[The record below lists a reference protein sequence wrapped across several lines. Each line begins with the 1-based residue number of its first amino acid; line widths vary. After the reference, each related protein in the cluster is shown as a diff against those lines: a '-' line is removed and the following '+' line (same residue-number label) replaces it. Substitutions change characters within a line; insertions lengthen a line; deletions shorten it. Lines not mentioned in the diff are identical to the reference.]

1 MVMRAWLLSGGA
13 ATALLLAA
21 GSAAAQAQPPAQP
34 PAETPAPPSNQV
46 QEVVV
51 TASRL
56 NAARDSIQPQVGAS
70 TYAFSRQQV
79 DALPGGDNQQLQQ
92 VILQAPGVTQDSFG
106 QLHIRED
113 HNGLQYR
120 LNGVILPE
128 GLSVFG
134 QAIPTRL
141 ADSVKL
147 ITGALPAQYGLRT
160 AGIVDIRTK
169 SGIQSGGEMGIYGGA
184 FNTVQPSIEYGGT
197 TGNFSGYG
205 SLSWLANDR
214 GIEGPDSRVIP
225 LHDHTEQLSGFAYLE
240 DILNPDTRASLILGT
255 SNQHFQIPNR
265 PDQPTLGYTVNG
277 VSDFQSADLNE
288 QQREITHYAIAS
300 LLHTQGAFS
309 GQISLFGRYSSLDY
323 TPDPLGDLLFG
334 GISQVAR
341 KSDSAGGIQAEG
353 SYPVNDAHILRGGV
367 IAEID
372 RSISN
377 TTSQVLP
384 VDANGNQTS
393 DVPVGIV
400 DNGAK
405 TSTTA
410 SIYVQDE
417 WKLLSHLTLNYGLR
431 FDQFDGYRSENQ
443 LSPRINAVW
452 QQGGTTLHAGYARYF
467 SPPPFELVATQTV
480 SKFAGTSAAAPSDQ
494 STTPYAERDDYF
506 DVGLTQKLGPH
517 LNLGLDSYYKKA
529 RNLVDEGQFGAPIIL
544 TPFNYRDG
552 LAYGIEA
559 SLNYSNGPL
568 QAYLNISGQKAQGRD
583 IVSSQFNF
591 QPAELAYIHSNYI
604 YLDHD
609 QRYTGSAGFSYLI
622 HGVRLGG
629 DLIYGSGLRKEG
641 DVPNGGELGPY
652 TQVNFSVTK
661 SFDGLPGGPLELRVD
676 LVNAFDDI
684 YEIRDGTGVG
694 VGAPQFGPRRG
705 VFFGVSKSF

>member
-1 MVMRAWLLSGGA
+1 
-13 ATALLLAA
+13 
-21 GSAAAQAQPPAQP
+21 
-34 PAETPAPPSNQV
+34 
-46 QEVVV
+46 
-51 TASRL
+51 
-56 NAARDSIQPQVGAS
+56 
-70 TYAFSRQQV
+70 
-79 DALPGGDNQQLQQ
+79 
-92 VILQAPGVTQDSFG
+92 
-106 QLHIRED
+106 
-113 HNGLQYR
+113 
-120 LNGVILPE
+120 
-128 GLSVFG
+128 
-134 QAIPTRL
+134 
-141 ADSVKL
+141 
-147 ITGALPAQYGLRT
+147 LRT

-169 SGIQSGGEMGIYGGA
+169 SGIQSGGEAGIYGGA

-197 TGNFSGYG
+197 AGNFSGYG
-205 SLSWLANDR
+205 SLSWLSNDR

-225 LHDHTEQLSGFAYLE
+225 LHDHTAQLSGFAYLE

-277 VSDFQSADLNE
+277 VSDFPSEDLNQ
-288 QQREITHYAIAS
+288 QQREITHYAILS

-309 GQISLFGRYSSLDY
+309 SQISLFGRYSSLDY

-334 GISQVAR
+334 GISQVAH
-341 KSDSAGGIQAEG
+341 KSDSAGGVQAEG
-353 SYPVNDAHILRGGV
+353 SYVLNNAHTLRAGV

-372 RSISN
+372 RSIST

-384 VDANGNQTS
+384 LDPNGNQTS
-393 DVPVGIV
+393 DIPIGIV

-405 TSTTA
+405 TANTA

-417 WKLLSHLTLNYGLR
+417 WKVLSHLTLNFGLR

-452 QQGGTTLHAGYARYF
+452 QQGGTTVHVGYARYF

-480 SKFAGTSAAAPSDQ
+480 SKFAGTSAEAPNDKA
-494 STTPYAERDDYF
+494 TTPYAERDDYY

-517 LNLGLDSYYKKA
+517 FSLGLDSYYKKA

-552 LAYGIEA
+552 LAYGVEA
-559 SLNYSNGPL
+559 SLNYANGPL
-568 QAYLNISGQKAQGRD
+568 QAYLNVSGQKAQGRD
-583 IVSSQFNF
+583 IVSSEFNF
-591 QPAELAYIHSNYI
+591 DPAELAYIHSNYI

-609 QRYTGSAGFSYLI
+609 QRYTGSAGFSYLVL
-622 HGVRLGG
+622 GVRLGG
-629 DLIYGSGLRKEG
+629 DLIYGSGLRKTT
-641 DVPNGGELGPY
+641 DVPNGGQLGPY

-676 LVNAFDDI
+676 LVNAFDVV

>member
-1 MVMRAWLLSGGA
+1 MKTRASLLSSVALTTCVLWAGA
-13 ATALLLAA
+13 
-21 GSAAAQAQPPAQP
+21 AAAQPQEPP
-34 PAETPAPPSNQV
+34 TSPSNQV
-46 QEVVV
+46 EEVVV
-51 TASRL
+51 TATRL

-70 TYAFSRQQV
+70 TYAFSQQQIQ
-79 DALPGGDNQQLQQ
+79 ALPGGANLELQQ
-92 VILQAPGVTQDSFG
+92 VVLQAPGVTQDSFG
-106 QLHIRED
+106 QLHVRED

-134 QAIPTRL
+134 QAISTRL

-169 SGIQSGGEMGIYGGA
+169 SGVQTGGAVDLYGGS
-184 FNTVQPSIEYGGT
+184 FGTVQPSLEYGGAS
-197 TGNFSGYG
+197 GGFSGYG
-205 SLSWLANDR
+205 MFNYLSSDR
-214 GIEGPDSRVIP
+214 GIEGPDPRPTP
-225 LHDHTEQLSGFAYLE
+225 LHDHTEQYNGFAYLE
-240 DILNPDTRASLILGT
+240 DILNPDTEASLVLGT

-265 PDQPTLGYTVNG
+265 PGQPTLGYTVNG
-277 VSDFQSADLNE
+277 VSDFASEDLNQ
-288 QQREITHYAIAS
+288 QQREITHFAIAS
-300 LLHTQGAFS
+300 LLHTHGKLT

-334 GISQVAR
+334 GISQVAN
-341 KSDSAGGIQAEG
+341 KSDSAGGLQAEG
-353 SYPVNDAHILRGGV
+353 AYVINAAHTVRGGV

-372 RSISN
+372 RSISR
-377 TTSQVLP
+377 TTSAVLP
-384 VDANGNQTS
+384 VDAKGNQTT
-393 DVPVGIV
+393 DVPVSIV

-410 SIYVQDE
+410 SIYIQDE
-417 WKLLSHLTLNYGLR
+417 WKLTRQLTINYGLR

-452 QQGGTTLHAGYARYF
+452 EQGGTTVHVGYARYF
-467 SPPPFELVATQTV
+467 SPPPFELVASQTI
-480 SKFAGTSAAAPSDQ
+480 SKFEGTSAAPPGTQA
-494 STTPYAERDDYF
+494 TTPYAERDDYF
-506 DVGLTQKLGPH
+506 DVGFTQKIGRH
-517 LNLGLDSYYKKA
+517 ISLGLDTYYKKA

-552 LAYGIEA
+552 LAYGVEL
-559 SLNYSNGPL
+559 SLNYANGPL
-568 QAYLNISGQKAQGRD
+568 QAYANLSQQKAQGRD

-591 QPAELAYIHSNYI
+591 EPADLAYIKNNFI

-609 QRYTGSAGFSYLI
+609 QRYTASAGASYLI
-622 HGVRLGG
+622 YGVRVGG
-629 DLIYGSGLRKEG
+629 DLIYGSGLRKTT

-652 TQVNFSVTK
+652 TQVNFTVSKT
-661 SFDGLPGGPLELRVD
+661 FDGLPGGPIELRAD
-676 LVNAFDDI
+676 LVNAFDVI

-705 VFFGVSKSF
+705 LFLGVRKSF